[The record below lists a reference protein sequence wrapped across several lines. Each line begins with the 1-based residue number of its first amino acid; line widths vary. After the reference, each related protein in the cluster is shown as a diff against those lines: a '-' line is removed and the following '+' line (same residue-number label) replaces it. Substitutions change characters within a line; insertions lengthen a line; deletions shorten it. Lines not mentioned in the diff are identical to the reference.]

1 MAAVTLSLPVY
12 RKLAHSIQLSKV
24 GQLGA
29 GDLGGAYSDVDIYVQ
44 KGRGAQYG
52 EGGFYTTLAKM
63 LVKGVKALAPHMKSA
78 AKAGLSAGKAAA
90 KELAKKKAGEL
101 VSQAAGELLG
111 AGHES
116 AHKKLAGG
124 HCRQQCGQGMRLS
137 SGQGMTVGMGMRIG
151 SGMRVS
157 Q

>member
-12 RKLAHSIQLSKV
+12 RKLAKSIQMSQV

-63 LVKGVKALAPHMKSA
+63 LVKGVKALAPHLKKA
-78 AKAGLSAGKAAA
+78 AKVGLSAGKEAA
-90 KELAKKKAGEL
+90 KEAAKKQAGAL
-101 VSQAAGELLG
+101 VSRAADSAQKKIAG
-111 AGHES
+111 AGH
-116 AHKKLAGG
+116 
-124 HCRQQCGQGMRLS
+124 CCQQRGSGMRLS
-137 SGQGMTVGMGMRIG
+137 TGQGMTVGMGMRVG
-151 SGMRVS
+151 SGMRLS